1 MCDISRRGA
10 KRTVRVV
17 VAIALVIMA
26 AEAAFAQG
34 VGAPPA
40 DAPADVRMDPELPT
54 AIVPPS
60 GLAPVIPGVVS
71 PGYYVVPSFRLT
83 EEFDSN
89 IFATSSNRQWD
100 FISRF
105 SPGLTAGYR
114 SDPFTLMLNGGFD
127 AAVYARHP
135 DLNDAT
141 QGWHL
146 SLDSIYR
153 PIRPLA
159 FGLTTSYIKTE
170 TPSTLPIPIGF
181 SPTVLAPAQ
190 VLEFGLVRTT
200 FLTVAPS
207 VAYQFTPTWWGTA
220 AYSYI
225 HDTIEG
231 GVDTTANNIELRL
244 YHSFGSRD
252 TGVLGYRTTIV
263 DNGDGFPQAVDYAP
277 TVGWTHLFTPQTKLS
292 VEGGPLFANDGSV
305 NPNVTARFE
314 HHFQF
319 AAIGLGYTRSDGF
332 LLGEPGLVR
341 TETFQAFFDWRPVKN
356 LSLSLAPAVTNL
368 WGDQIRYT
376 RFYSLIASA
385 TYPILSWLTANA
397 TYRYGFQETSGS
409 GSIPR
414 SIFSLS
420 LEASYPVRVH

>member
-1 MCDISRRGA
+1 MRLLI
-10 KRTVRVV
+10 
-17 VAIALVIMA
+17 AIALVVVVA
-26 AEAAFAQG
+26 HGSAFAQG

-40 DAPADVRMDPELPT
+40 DAPTGDVRTDETPI
-54 AIVPPS
+54 AIFPPS
-60 GLAPVIPGVVS
+60 GRAAAIPGIVS
-71 PGYYVVPSFRLT
+71 PGYYLVPSFRLT

-89 IFATSSNRQWD
+89 IFATSSDREWD

-114 SDPFTLMLNGGFD
+114 SDPFTLVLNGGFD

-146 SLDSIYR
+146 GLDSVYR

-159 FGLTTSYIKTE
+159 FGLTVSYIKTE
-170 TPSTLPIPIGF
+170 TPSTLPIAIGF

-190 VLEFGLVRTT
+190 VFEFGLVRTT

-207 VAYQFTPTWWGTA
+207 VAYQFTPTTWGTA
-220 AYSYI
+220 AYTYI
-225 HDTIEG
+225 HDTIES
-231 GVDTTANNIELRL
+231 GVDTTANNVELRL
-244 YHSFGSRD
+244 YRQFGSRD
-252 TGVLGYRTTIV
+252 TGVLGFRTTVI
-263 DNGDGFPQAVDYAP
+263 DNGGGFPQGVDYAP
-277 TVGWTHLFTPQTKLS
+277 TVGWTHQFTPQTKVS

-319 AAIGLGYTRSDGF
+319 ASVGVGYTRSDGF
-332 LLGEPGLVR
+332 LLGEPGLVK
-341 TETFQAFFDWRPVKN
+341 TETFQAFFDWRPLKG

-368 WGDQIRYT
+368 WSDTVRYT

-420 LEASYPVRVH
+420 LEASYPLRVR

>member
-1 MCDISRRGA
+1 MRLL
-10 KRTVRVV
+10 
-17 VAIALVIMA
+17 VAIVFVIVI
-26 AEAAFAQG
+26 AEGSAFAQG

-40 DAPADVRMDPELPT
+40 DAPTGVDVRTDETPI
-54 AIVPPS
+54 AIFPPS
-60 GLAPVIPGVVS
+60 GRAPAIPGIVS
-71 PGYYVVPSFRLT
+71 PGYYLVPSFRLT

-89 IFATSSNRQWD
+89 IFATSSDRQWD

-114 SDPFTLMLNGGFD
+114 SDPFTLVLNGGFD

-146 SLDSIYR
+146 GLDSLYR

-159 FGLTTSYIKTE
+159 FGLTASYIKTE
-170 TPSTLPIPIGF
+170 TPSTLPIAIGF
-181 SPTVLAPAQ
+181 SPTILAPAQ

-207 VAYQFTPTWWGTA
+207 VAYQFTPTTWGTA
-220 AYSYI
+220 AYTYI
-225 HDTIEG
+225 HDTIES

-244 YHSFGSRD
+244 YRSFGSRD
-252 TGVLGYRTTIV
+252 TGVLGYRTTII
-263 DNGDGFPQAVDYAP
+263 DNGGGFPQAVDYAP
-277 TVGWTHLFTPQTKLS
+277 TVGWTHQFTPQTKVS
-292 VEGGPLFANDGSV
+292 VEGGPLFTNDGSV

-319 AAIGLGYTRSDGF
+319 ASVGLGYTRSDGF
-332 LLGEPGLVR
+332 LLGEPGLVK
-341 TETFQAFFDWRPVKN
+341 TEVFQAFFDWRPLKG
-356 LSLSLAPAVTNL
+356 LALSLAPAVTNL
-368 WGDQIRYT
+368 SGDSIRYT
-376 RFYSLIASA
+376 RFYSVIASA

-420 LEASYPVRVH
+420 LEASYPLRVR